1 MNNTNNPVDEL
12 EQLETEQQQQ
22 NSAVNSI
29 DINSVDLIEIV
40 VEMGKGALDMASSII
55 ENIDVDF

>member
-22 NSAVNSI
+22 NSEVNSI
-29 DINSVDLIEIV
+29 DVNPVDLIEIV